1 LKRTTKWI
9 IIVIILLLISLF
21 PQLFRA
27 IDESTSVWNAVLSV
41 LGLLGIYGL
50 TYFFCILGVIVLS
63 LLSFSLWKHITGKT
77 FSEEENKLASNAA
90 LNVSFTGFTIVYLV
104 FLFLFSWKFIPAFP
118 FIQLLFGG
126 TP

>member
-90 LNVSFTGFTIVYLV
+90 LNVSFAGFTIVYLV

-118 FIQLLFGG
+118 FIHLLFGG